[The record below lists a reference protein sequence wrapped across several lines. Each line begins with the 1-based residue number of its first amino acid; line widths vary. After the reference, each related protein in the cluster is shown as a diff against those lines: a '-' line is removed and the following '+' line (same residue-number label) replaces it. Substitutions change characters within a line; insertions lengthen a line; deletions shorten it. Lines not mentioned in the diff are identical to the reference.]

1 MREEKI
7 FFKERVSFQGVLS
20 SLTSA
25 LTECQKNENLDATV
39 IATWNANISSCSHR
53 YELSSA
59 IDFPFGIRTDD
70 SKLIL
75 CIISIAKYG
84 RISAIINQPREF
96 NTLSYKMP
104 YDTMILGL
112 IFEDTGLEE
121 KKDSVL
127 MSIHEVLQQKM
138 VA

>member
-1 MREEKI
+1 MREEI
-7 FFKERVSFQGVLS
+7 IYFKERVSFQGDLF
-20 SLTSA
+20 SLTLA
-25 LTECQKNENLDATV
+25 LKECQKNENLDETV

-59 IDFPFGIRTDD
+59 VEFPSGTKIDDFKMIV
-70 SKLIL
+70 

-84 RISAIINQPREF
+84 KISVIINHPRDC
-96 NTLSYKMP
+96 NTLSYKMS
-104 YDTMILGL
+104 YDTTVLGL

-127 MSIHEVLQQKM
+127 MSLHKILQQKM
-138 VA
+138 IA

>member
-1 MREEKI
+1 MRVEKI
-7 FFKERVSFQGVLS
+7 YFKERVSFQEVLF
-20 SLTSA
+20 SLVSA
-25 LTECQKNENLDATV
+25 LSECQKKENLNANV

-59 IDFPFGIRTDD
+59 VEFPSGTKIDDFKMIV
-70 SKLIL
+70 
-75 CIISIAKYG
+75 CIISIEKYG
-84 RISAIINQPREF
+84 KISVIINQPRDF

-104 YDTMILGL
+104 YDTTVLGL
-112 IFEDTGLEE
+112 IFEDVGLEE

-127 MSIHEVLQQKM
+127 MYLHEVLQQKM